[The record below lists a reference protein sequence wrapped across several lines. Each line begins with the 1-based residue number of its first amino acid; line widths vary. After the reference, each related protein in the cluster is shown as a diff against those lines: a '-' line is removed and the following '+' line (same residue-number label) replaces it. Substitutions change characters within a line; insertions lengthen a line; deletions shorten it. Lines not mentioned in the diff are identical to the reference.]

1 MNYYNIA
8 DISCQE
14 ILPKLCDKMEY
25 KGILTPYIKRI
36 YKNEFDKN
44 FLIESRS
51 KNKAKN
57 FEECG
62 TGIWVDDEGHIT
74 GANFCKQRLCPV
86 CNYRRSTMM
95 WHKIHQIVKNF
106 PQNSF
111 VFITLTVKN
120 CAGEDLNRTID
131 HIVESFKRITNRRT
145 WKDNFIGY
153 VRGLEITYN
162 SKENTF
168 HPHLHILAV
177 TNEAYFK
184 EKYVDIHTLR
194 QWWTQSAKLDYFVQ
208 VNIERVHNKEKAVAE
223 VAKYA
228 VKMSDILE
236 NGITSQRLKA
246 TQILASCL
254 NGRRLVSTGGVITK
268 KARELKID
276 LDEDYDT
283 FSARKSSK
291 FYAWENGGYIAKNI

>member
-1 MNYYNIA
+1 M
-8 DISCQE
+8 
-14 ILPKLCDKMEY
+14 
-25 KGILTPYIKRI
+25 
-36 YKNEFDKN
+36 
-44 FLIESRS
+44 
-51 KNKAKN
+51 
-57 FEECG
+57 
-62 TGIWVDDEGHIT
+62 
-74 GANFCKQRLCPV
+74 
-86 CNYRRSTMM
+86 
-95 WHKIHQIVKNF
+95 
-106 PQNSF
+106 
-111 VFITLTVKN
+111 
-120 CAGEDLNRTID
+120 
-131 HIVESFKRITNRRT
+131 
-145 WKDNFIGY
+145 
-153 VRGLEITYN
+153 
-162 SKENTF
+162 
-168 HPHLHILAV
+168 
-177 TNEAYFK
+177 
-184 EKYVDIHTLR
+184 R
-194 QWWTQSAKLDYFVQ
+194 QWWTESAKLDYFVQ